1 MGVLPMLPHGCG
13 VLEDLATDTKG
24 KPQARTFPQSLFRL
38 HLNIFGCIYIIVV
51 LRRVTLMLGPGLKVL
66 KGFETWAAVGR
77 EFVFCQHRSGLT
89 AQDHLL
95 MKIERVLWSL
105 LSRERSV

>member
-1 MGVLPMLPHGCG
+1 MLPHGYG

-24 KPQARTFPQSLFRL
+24 KPQAGTLPQSLFRL
-38 HLNIFGCIYIIVV
+38 HLNISGCVYIIVV
-51 LRRVTLMLGPGLKVL
+51 WRRVTLVLGPALMVL
-66 KGFETWAAVGR
+66 EGFEAWAAVGR
-77 EFVFCQHRSGLT
+77 EFVFCQHRAGLT
-89 AQDHLL
+89 TQDYLL